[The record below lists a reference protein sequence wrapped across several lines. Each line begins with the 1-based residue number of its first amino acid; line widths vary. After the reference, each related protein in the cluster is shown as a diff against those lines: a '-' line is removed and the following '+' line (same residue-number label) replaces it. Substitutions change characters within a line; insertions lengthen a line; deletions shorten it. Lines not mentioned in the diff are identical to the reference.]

1 MEQNAFPKGLQQCPI
16 FSDVFHI
23 LLSVYNHTNCLMR
36 CYTNSY
42 SIINPLSWIE
52 LMLYPFLVQ
61 KVFRSSISA
70 STLFRYNFSVRL
82 GIIVCF
88 ALL

>member
-52 LMLYPFLVQ
+52 LMFIHFLCRRYSGVLYPHQ
-61 KVFRSSISA
+61 H
-70 STLFRYNFSVRL
+70 YL
-82 GIIVCF
+82 GIISQ
-88 ALL
+88 LD